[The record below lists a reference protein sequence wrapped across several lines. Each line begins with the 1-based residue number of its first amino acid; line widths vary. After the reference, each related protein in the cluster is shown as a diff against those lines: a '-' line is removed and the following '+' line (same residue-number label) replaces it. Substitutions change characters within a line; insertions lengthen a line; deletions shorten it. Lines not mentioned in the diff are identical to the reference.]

1 MTEDNELNDHCNPE
15 NFITRS
21 EHIEQCN
28 NRMKWAEEVVATS
41 KNDRRLLWEETD
53 KIDKEV
59 QALAGL
65 VTKFQW
71 WFIGILVAIIISS
84 YVMPKLTANGTHKTL
99 EEMNMK
105 INILMDKQLST
116 DSIVNEIRGDQVRQE
131 AKEKK

>member
-1 MTEDNELNDHCNPE
+1 MNDHD
-15 NFITRS
+15 FITRE

-28 NRMKWAEEVVATS
+28 NRMAWAKEVVEQS
-41 KNDRRLLWEETD
+41 KEDRKLLWKETD
-53 KIDKEV
+53 KIDREV
-59 QALAGL
+59 QDLAHL

-84 YVMPKLTANGTHKTL
+84 YAMPKLTANGTHKTL

-116 DSIVNEIRGDQVRQE
+116 DSIVNEIRGNQVRQE

>member
-1 MTEDNELNDHCNPE
+1 MNDHCNPE

>member
-1 MTEDNELNDHCNPE
+1 MTDHCNPE
-15 NFITRS
+15 SYITRE

-41 KNDRRLLWEETD
+41 KNDRRLLWEETE
-53 KIDKEV
+53 KIDMEV
-59 QALAGL
+59 QSLAGL

-84 YVMPKLTANGTHKTL
+84 YAMPKLTANGTHRQLTDLTNKV
-99 EEMNMK
+99 
-105 INILMDKQLST
+105 NIIVDKQAVIDTVLN
-116 DSIVNEIRGDQVRQE
+116 DVREDQKRRQ

>member
-1 MTEDNELNDHCNPE
+1 MTDNHCNPE
-15 NFITRS
+15 IYITRE
-21 EHIEQCN
+21 EHHEACE
-28 NRMKWAEEVVATS
+28 NRMKWVNAVVETS
-41 KNDRRLLWEETD
+41 KDDRKKLWDETE
-53 KIDKEV
+53 KIDREV
-59 QALAGL
+59 QSLAGL

-84 YVMPKLTANGTHKTL
+84 YAMPKLTANGTHKTL

-116 DSIVNEIRGDQVRQE
+116 DSIVNEIRGNQVRQE

>member
-1 MTEDNELNDHCNPE
+1 MSECNPE
-15 NFITRS
+15 HFITRS

-28 NRMKWAEEVVATS
+28 NRMAWAKEVVETS
-41 KNDRRLLWEETD
+41 KNDRKLLWEETD
-53 KIDKEV
+53 KIDREV
-59 QALAGL
+59 QSLAGL

-71 WFIGILVAIIISS
+71 WFIGILVSILISS
-84 YVMPKLTANGTHKTL
+84 YAMPKLTANGTHKKL
-99 EEMNMK
+99 EEMNTK

>member
-1 MTEDNELNDHCNPE
+1 MTECNPE
-15 NFITRS
+15 HFITRS

-28 NRMKWAEEVVATS
+28 NRMKWAEEVVETS

-53 KIDKEV
+53 KIDREV
-59 QALAGL
+59 QSLAGL

-84 YVMPKLTANGTHKTL
+84 YAMPKLTANGTHKTL
-99 EEMNMK
+99 EQMNSK

-116 DSIVNEIRGDQVRQE
+116 DSIVNEIRGEQVRRE

>member
-1 MTEDNELNDHCNPE
+1 MSECNPE
-15 NFITRS
+15 HFITRS
-21 EHIEQCN
+21 EHIEQCD
-28 NRMKWAEEVVATS
+28 NRMAWAKEVVETS

-59 QALAGL
+59 QSLAGL

-84 YVMPKLTANGTHKTL
+84 YAMPKLTVNGTHKTL
-99 EEMNMK
+99 EEMNTK

-116 DSIVNEIRGDQVRQE
+116 DSIVNEIRGDQIRLQK
-131 AKEKK
+131 KER

>member
-1 MTEDNELNDHCNPE
+1 MTECNPE
-15 NFITRS
+15 HFITRS

-28 NRMKWAEEVVATS
+28 NSMKWAEEVVETS

-53 KIDKEV
+53 KIDREV
-59 QALAGL
+59 QSLAGL

-84 YVMPKLTANGTHKTL
+84 YAMPKLTANGTHKKL
-99 EEMNMK
+99 EEMNTK

-116 DSIVNEIRGDQVRQE
+116 DSIVNEIRGNQVRQE

>member
-1 MTEDNELNDHCNPE
+1 MTECNPE
-15 NFITRS
+15 HFITRS

-28 NRMKWAEEVVATS
+28 NRMAWAKEVVETS
-41 KNDRRLLWEETD
+41 KNDRKLLWEETD
-53 KIDKEV
+53 KIDREV
-59 QALAGL
+59 QSLAGL

-71 WFIGILVAIIISS
+71 WFIGILVSILISS
-84 YVMPKLTANGTHKTL
+84 YAMPKLTANGTHKTL

>member
-1 MTEDNELNDHCNPE
+1 MTDCNPE
-15 NFITRS
+15 HYITRE

-28 NRMKWAEEVVATS
+28 NRMAWAKEVVETS

-59 QALAGL
+59 EDLAHL

-84 YVMPKLTANGTHKTL
+84 YVMPKITQNGTHAAL
-99 EEMNMK
+99 EKLSNHVQ
-105 INILMDKQLST
+105 IIADKQLAI
-116 DSIVNEIRGDQVRQE
+116 DSIVNEVRADQIRRQG
-131 AKEKK
+131 KER